1 VTARLPAGPVFL
13 DHQATTPCDP
23 RAVEAMVP
31 WLGRPANPHAR
42 ENAHG
47 RAAAAAVEAARA
59 EVAALV
65 GARPAEVV
73 FVSGATEA
81 ANLAVRGLARA
92 PGAHVV
98 ATAVEH
104 PCVLEAAEALAGDG
118 VATTLVPVGA
128 DGIVDPDA
136 VAAAIR
142 PETAVV
148 AVMAANNEIGTV
160 QPVAEVAA
168 LCASR
173 GVPLFVDGAQ
183 AGATLALDVSA
194 TGVGLA
200 SLSSHKM
207 HGPPGIGAL
216 VVHRALAGRLAP
228 LLHGGGQQHGIRP
241 GTVPTALAVG
251 FGAACAIARAER
263 EADARRIAALRDRM
277 LGLLRAALPD
287 LVLVGHPV
295 RRLPGNLSVRI
306 PGVPAEE
313 LLDALPDLSLS
324 SGSACASARREPS
337 RVLAAIGLAPADAA
351 ETVRIGLG
359 RTTTSEEVAHAAGR
373 IADEAARLRPGA
385 SSVAR
390 RAAYL

>member
-1 VTARLPAGPVFL
+1 MTGDGPVFL

-23 RAVEAMVP
+23 RVVAAMAP

-65 GARPAEVV
+65 GARPAEIV
-73 FVSGATEA
+73 FTSGATEA
-81 ANLAVRGLARA
+81 ANLAIAGLAGTA
-92 PGAHVV
+92 GGSVV

-104 PCVLEAAEALAGDG
+104 PCVLETAEALAAAG
-118 VATTLVPVGA
+118 VATALVPVGA

-136 VAAAIR
+136 LAAAVR
-142 PETAVV
+142 PDARVV

-160 QPVAEVAA
+160 QPVAEAA
-168 LCASR
+168 AICASR

-183 AGATLALDVSA
+183 AGAAIALDVEA
-194 TGVGLA
+194 LGVGLL
-200 SLSSHKM
+200 SLSAHKM

-216 VVHRALAGRLAP
+216 YVRRSLAGRLAP
-228 LLHGGGQQHGIRP
+228 LLRGGGQQHGMRP

-263 EADARRIAALRDRM
+263 EADARRVSGLRDRL
-277 LGLLRAALPD
+277 LGLLRAEIPGLALN
-287 LVLVGHPV
+287 GHPE
-295 RRLPGNLSVRI
+295 RRLPGNLSVRL
-306 PGVPAEE
+306 PGVPADD

-324 SGSACASARREPS
+324 TGSACASARREPS
-337 RVLAAIGLAPADAA
+337 RVLAAIGLGPVEAA

-359 RTTTSEEVAHAAGR
+359 RATTAEEVGRAARR
-373 IADEAARLRPGA
+373 IAEEAARLRRA
-385 SSVAR
+385 SSSVAR